1 VTSVKLATRR
11 TYFGD
16 RLCFPDVVPGRLVDV
31 QAAYAWQLDARG
43 AFRDDAI
50 ACAKREIAPELP
62 ALLQADPFLAVVRR
76 VRDQV
81 ADGDGLPEECTWS
94 ADEVL
99 LGPPVG
105 HPATVWDMSSNY
117 PRERASAG
125 APSSGPA
132 DGPPPLSGYLKAV
145 GSLAGPYDDL
155 VYPAISERVAPEM
168 ELAVVIGRRSRGLD
182 AGTAMDA
189 VAGYVGFCDVGARDV
204 SAADNGRAD
213 RSKGFETFTIIGP
226 WFVTADEI
234 PDPHCLGIR
243 YWVNGELRQ
252 DGTTGEMFHT
262 IPEQLAWLSSALTL
276 TPGDVVAT
284 GTPPGVSSVRPGDEL
299 RGEVEG
305 LGVIANRVVGAG

>member
-1 VTSVKLATRR
+1 MKLAIRR

-31 QAAYAWQLDARG
+31 QAAYAWQLEARG
-43 AFRDDAI
+43 AYRDDAI
-50 ACAKREIAPELP
+50 ARAQREIAPELP
-62 ALLQADPFLAVVRR
+62 VLLQADPSLGAVRR
-76 VRDQV
+76 VCDQV
-81 ADGDGLPEECTWS
+81 ADGDGLPEECTWP

-132 DGPPPLSGYLKAV
+132 GDPPPLSGYLKAV
-145 GSLAGPYDDL
+145 GSLAGPHDDL

-168 ELAVVIGRRSRGLD
+168 ELAVVIGKRSRGLD
-182 AGTAMDA
+182 AATAMDA

-204 SAADNGRAD
+204 SAADNNRAD
-213 RSKGFETFTIIGP
+213 RSKGFETFSIIGP

-234 PDPHCLGIR
+234 PDPHCLRIR

-252 DGTTGEMFHT
+252 DGTTGEMFHP
-262 IPEQLAWLSSALTL
+262 IPEQLAWLTSALTL
-276 TPGDVVAT
+276 APGDVVAT
-284 GTPPGVSSVRPGDEL
+284 GTPPGVSTVRPGDEL
-299 RGEVEG
+299 RGEIEG
-305 LGVIANRVVGAG
+305 LGAIANRVVRAG